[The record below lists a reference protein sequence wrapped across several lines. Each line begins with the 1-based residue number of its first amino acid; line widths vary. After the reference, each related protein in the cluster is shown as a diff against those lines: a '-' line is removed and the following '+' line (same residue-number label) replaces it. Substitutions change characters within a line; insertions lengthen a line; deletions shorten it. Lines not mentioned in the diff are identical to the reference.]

1 MYNDGERKV
10 FFMTKLELI
19 TRIIDRFDGDVA
31 GTCPFEFEH
40 LDHVDLAHA
49 SEYLMQERDFEESA
63 DLDQDDR
70 LPEEVTPELYME
82 AMNCYIFRMK
92 HECTVLRLS
101 KYIEDN
107 ALVCEYENYYGHED
121 GTPDVFPTD
130 FLYNEYRTNSLPIE
144 AGHPIDV
151 ASFVRICQ
159 NSTKLDLNDEFCY
172 YDSKTNSLI
181 STDNP
186 FKDGIYDAREFA
198 EFILSDEGQEALD
211 YIFNDIMDEDDQ
223 ADVFRTDLFQV
234 RQ

>member
-1 MYNDGERKV
+1 
-10 FFMTKLELI
+10 MTKLELM
-19 TRIIDRFDGDVA
+19 TRIIDSFFDFN
-31 GTCPFEFEH
+31 TCPFDFE
-40 LDHVDLAHA
+40 DMSPINQDEAR
-49 SEYLMQERDFEESA
+49 EYLA
-63 DLDQDDR
+63 DARHDEVLAELTEDEK
-70 LPEEVTPELYME
+70 LPAEVTPALYME
-82 AMNCYIFRMK
+82 AYNCYIRMMK

-130 FLYNEYRTNSLPIE
+130 FLYNEYRTSSLPIE

-186 FKDGIYDAREFA
+186 FKDGIYNARAFA
-198 EFILSDEGQEALD
+198 EFILSDEGQDALD

-223 ADVFRTDLFQV
+223 ADVFRSDLFQV